1 MEHVTIVIPTF
12 NEEGNVGP
20 LVDRL
25 RQSMPDWRCCVLFVD
40 DSPTPATVEAV
51 TTAGERSNSPTFQV
65 MAIHRPRDTAWGGL
79 GGAVTEGLRWAST
92 PYAAVMDADLQHP
105 PELLPEML
113 DTVARGNDL
122 VVASRYCPGGSC
134 TGLDSPMRRAV
145 SKGSTWVAKA
155 LFPMALRGITDPM
168 TGFYALRL
176 EAIDVQN
183 LRPRGFKIL
192 LETLVR
198 HYPLQTA
205 EVALQFAPRHQG
217 DSKANFGKGMTYLRH
232 LALLRAST
240 WYHTVVVHAPEWRK
254 TVVHVTTRERKSYD
268 IPKPRRSPDE
278 LAEVP
283 PG

>member
-1 MEHVTIVIPTF
+1 MERVTIVIPTF

-20 LVDRL
+20 LVSRL
-25 RQSMPDWRCCVLFVD
+25 SRSMSDWLCCVIFVD
-40 DSPTPATVEAV
+40 DSPTTATVDAATEA
-51 TTAGERSNSPTFQV
+51 GLQFDSPTFQV
-65 MAIHRPRDTAWGGL
+65 MAIRRTKETAWGGL
-79 GGAVTEGLRWAST
+79 GGAVTEGLRRATT

-113 DTVARGNDL
+113 DAVARGNDI

-134 TGLDSPMRRAV
+134 TGLDSPVRRAV

-155 LFPMALRGITDPM
+155 LFPLALRGITDPM

-176 EAIDVQN
+176 EAIDTQN

-217 DSKANFGKGMTYLRH
+217 DSKASFGKGMTYLRH
-232 LALLRAST
+232 LALLRVST
-240 WYHTVVVHAPEWRK
+240 WRHAVVVHAPEWRESA
-254 TVVHVTTRERKSYD
+254 VHVSTRERKSYD